1 MMDNKIQ
8 EKIKELENIFESFL
22 DFYKL
27 KSIHLYIYSHNEIKE
42 IYQLGEKNQS
52 QSLKIESK
60 VLDKVHTKLTVLS
73 STRIKQF
80 KEITRHFNLQ
90 VFSVLNVSKSTK
102 YYLGLVFDT
111 KRITSKKKKEL
122 IIIREN
128 IEKLMQNY
136 QMAKELN
143 AYSKRLEQV
152 LNEMGALHDVSRAI
166 ESSDNLDTLL
176 TYILKKAKL
185 LMNVE
190 SASMMLVVEGTN
202 ELEFKVV
209 LGPKSK
215 GVKPFRLPIGQGIS
229 GWVAQH
235 GEPIL
240 IPDVYADPRFDPSFD
255 KRSGYRT
262 RSMLCVPLMYES
274 KVVGV
279 MTVLNRL
286 DMEPFTESDKTLL
299 MTFAAQAALSI
310 ENAKL
315 LMAAL
320 EKERLDQE
328 LRMASEIQN
337 LLLPREIPQRDKLD
351 IDATY
356 IPCKEMSGD
365 FYDIIVLD
373 ENRTVFVVA
382 DVSGKGIPGAMVV
395 SNMQASLKA
404 YLKYS
409 SNLIE
414 LVTHLNEAIILN
426 TTSDRYI
433 TFFIGLYDKR
443 DNTFQYV
450 NAGHNPPLL
459 IRSNDELKELNVGG
473 IFIGSLPW
481 EYETDTVMLEKD
493 DLLTLYTDG
502 LVEAMNGDEEEFE
515 KERLTEV
522 LKINKKN
529 SSKEILKLIISAVK
543 KFAGATDFE
552 DDFTVMV
559 IKRV

>member
-1 MMDNKIQ
+1 MDNTIQ
-8 EKIKELENIFESFL
+8 EKINELENIFESFL
-22 DFYKL
+22 DFYRL
-27 KSIHLYIYSHNEIKE
+27 KSIRLYIYSHGEIKE
-42 IYQLGEKNQS
+42 IYHVGDKSANRVLNTDSNTLG
-52 QSLKIESK
+52 KIEKK
-60 VLDKVHTKLTVLS
+60 VTVLS
-73 STRIKQF
+73 ASRSKQV
-80 KEITRHFNLQ
+80 KELLQYFNLQ
-90 VFSVLNVSKSTK
+90 SFSVLKVSESTK
-102 YYLGLVFDT
+102 FYLGLVFNT
-111 KRITSKKKKEL
+111 KRVTAKKKKEL

-136 QMAKELN
+136 QMAKDLN
-143 AYSKRLEQV
+143 AYSHRLEQV
-152 LNEMGALHDVSRAI
+152 LSEMSALHDVSRAI
-166 ESSDNLDTLL
+166 ESSENLDTLL
-176 TYILKKAKL
+176 KYILKKAKK
-185 LMNVE
+185 LMKVE
-190 SASMMLVVEGTN
+190 SASLMLALEETN

-209 LGPKSK
+209 LGPKSE

-229 GWVAQH
+229 GWVALH

-262 RSMLCVPLMYES
+262 RSMLCVPLIYES
-274 KVVGV
+274 KVTGV

-286 DMEPFTESDKTLL
+286 DMEPFGESDKTLL
-299 MTFAAQAALSI
+299 MTFAAQAALAI
-310 ENAKL
+310 ENTKL

-337 LLLPREIPQRDKLD
+337 LLLPGEIPLRDQLD

-414 LVTHLNEAIILN
+414 LVTHLNEAIMLN

-443 DNTFQYV
+443 DDTFQYI

-459 IRSNDELKELNVGG
+459 IGGNNNLKELNVGG

-481 EYETDTVMLEKD
+481 EYEMDMVKLEKG

-502 LVEAMNGDEEEFE
+502 LVEAMNEREEEFE
-515 KERLTEV
+515 KERLTQV
-522 LKINKKN
+522 LRNNKNKPSTDILN
-529 SSKEILKLIISAVK
+529 SIIVSVKE
-543 KFAGATDFE
+543 FAGATDFE

-559 IKRV
+559 IKRI

>member
-1 MMDNKIQ
+1 MLNTIQ
-8 EKIKELENIFESFL
+8 EKINELENIFESFL
-22 DFYKL
+22 DFYRL
-27 KSIHLYIYSHNEIKE
+27 KSIRLYIYSHGEIKE
-42 IYQLGEKNQS
+42 IYHVGDKSANRVLNTDSNTLG
-52 QSLKIESK
+52 KIEKK
-60 VLDKVHTKLTVLS
+60 VTVLS
-73 STRIKQF
+73 ASRSKQV
-80 KEITRHFNLQ
+80 KELLQYFNLQ
-90 VFSVLNVSKSTK
+90 SFSVLKVSESTK
-102 YYLGLVFDT
+102 FYLGLVFNT
-111 KRITSKKKKEL
+111 KRVTAKKKKEL

-136 QMAKELN
+136 QMAKDLN
-143 AYSKRLEQV
+143 AYSHRLEQV
-152 LNEMGALHDVSRAI
+152 LSEMSALHDVSRAI
-166 ESSDNLDTLL
+166 ESSENLDTLL
-176 TYILKKAKL
+176 KYILKKAKK
-185 LMNVE
+185 LMKVE
-190 SASMMLVVEGTN
+190 SASLMLALEETN

-209 LGPKSK
+209 LGPKSE

-229 GWVAQH
+229 GWVALH

-262 RSMLCVPLMYES
+262 RSMLCVPLIYES
-274 KVVGV
+274 KVTGV

-286 DMEPFTESDKTLL
+286 DMEPFGESDKTLL
-299 MTFAAQAALSI
+299 MTFAAQAALAI
-310 ENAKL
+310 ENTKL

-337 LLLPREIPQRDKLD
+337 LLLPGEIPLRDQLD

-414 LVTHLNEAIILN
+414 LVTHLNEAIMLN

-443 DNTFQYV
+443 DDTFQYI

-459 IRSNDELKELNVGG
+459 IGGNNNLKELNVGG

-481 EYETDTVMLEKD
+481 EYEMDMVKLEKG

-502 LVEAMNGDEEEFE
+502 LVEAMNEREEEFE
-515 KERLTEV
+515 KERLTQV
-522 LKINKKN
+522 LRNNKNKPSTDILN
-529 SSKEILKLIISAVK
+529 SIIVSVKE
-543 KFAGATDFE
+543 FAGATDFE

-559 IKRV
+559 IKRI